1 ESQRRIAVAKGSYVV
16 HVVPLLIES
25 PDYRRRVDR
34 VLVIDCPD
42 ELRLARV
49 EARSGLAKDDVRRI
63 FAAQAAPAARRTA
76 ADDLVDNGGS
86 LEELHAQ
93 VHSLHSRYLGL
104 AAVGR

>member
-1 ESQRRIAVAKGSYVV
+1 V

-42 ELRLARV
+42 ELRLERV
-49 EARSGLAKDDVRRI
+49 RARSGLAENEVRRI
-63 FAAQAAPAARRTA
+63 FAAQVTPAKRRAA

-93 VHSLHSRYLGL
+93 VRELHRRYLEL
-104 AAVGR
+104 AAAGR